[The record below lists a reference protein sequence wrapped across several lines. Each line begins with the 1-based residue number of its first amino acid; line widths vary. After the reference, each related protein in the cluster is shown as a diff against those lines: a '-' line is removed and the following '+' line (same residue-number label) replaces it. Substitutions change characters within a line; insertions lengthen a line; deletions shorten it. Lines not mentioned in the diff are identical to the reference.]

1 MLRSTESDTDSMLL
15 NVDYK
20 KRRKCPTLCPC
31 FPCSP
36 KAILCS
42 KKTICCGIT
51 MLWGVTSLVT
61 FAIGYYIKAEECL
74 RDGSLSEEL

>member
-1 MLRSTESDTDSMLL
+1 MLHPSESKTDSMLL
-15 NVDYK
+15 NAEVTYK
-20 KRRKCPTLCPC
+20 KKRKCHCS
-31 FPCSP
+31 PCSP

-51 MLWGVTSLVT
+51 MLWAATSLVS
-61 FAIGYYIKAEECL
+61 FAIGYYIKAGECL

>member
-1 MLRSTESDTDSMLL
+1 MLHPSESKTDSMLL
-15 NVDYK
+15 NAGADYK
-20 KRRKCPTLCPC
+20 TTRK
-31 FPCSP
+31 
-36 KAILCS
+36 CS

-51 MLWGVTSLVT
+51 MLWAATSLVS